1 MKIRNGGDFMWLDV
15 LKIVVVVFVLGALGF
30 KGQFL
35 TRWLSDLTEKSK

>member
-1 MKIRNGGDFMWLDV
+1 MWLDV
-15 LKIVVVVFVLGALGF
+15 LKIVIVVFVLGALGF

>member
-1 MKIRNGGDFMWLDV
+1 MKLKKEGDFMWLDV

-35 TRWLSDLTEKSK
+35 TRWLNDLTDKSK

>member
-1 MKIRNGGDFMWLDV
+1 MDLKKEGDFMWLDV

-35 TRWLSDLTEKSK
+35 TRWLNDLTDKSK